1 MVKIKSL
8 KEAEEFRRIKLEGTR
23 FSEGGLDVFITPEE
37 NGVSKIGVQISSK
50 IANSVIRNRVKRRIK
65 EAAKFLEERQAVY
78 VVVVVRKEGL
88 GSDTHKIVNTLK
100 RHPSL

>member
-8 KEAEEFRRIKLEGTR
+8 KEAKEFRRVKLEGTR

-65 EAAKFLEERQAVY
+65 DANKF
-78 VVVVVRKEGL
+78 RKDKML
-88 GSDTHKIVNTLK
+88 
-100 RHPSL
+100 

>member
-37 NGVSKIGVQISSK
+37 NGVSKIGVQVSSK
-50 IANSVIRNRVKRRIK
+50 IANSSLN
-65 EAAKFLEERQAVY
+65 
-78 VVVVVRKEGL
+78 
-88 GSDTHKIVNTLK
+88 NTQVSK
-100 RHPSL
+100 NTKNKKNESTAM